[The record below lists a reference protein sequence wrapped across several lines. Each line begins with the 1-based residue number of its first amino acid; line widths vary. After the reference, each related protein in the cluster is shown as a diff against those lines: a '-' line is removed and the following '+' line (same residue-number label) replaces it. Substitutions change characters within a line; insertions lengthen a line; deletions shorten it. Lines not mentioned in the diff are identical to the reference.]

1 MMLKIQLGGKEM
13 ANVLETIKT
22 RSSIRAYSDKKLTDE
37 QIRTLLEAGLL
48 APTAANKQELH
59 FTVVANDS
67 DIVKEIQ
74 QDLNPSAQ
82 VPFHYGSSHLFVI
95 SGVDEFAWT
104 NVDAGIA
111 VENMHLAA
119 KDMGLGSV
127 IIGIIAGVMTGE
139 KKAYYNEKLGIPEG
153 YSYKVALVVGN
164 PATTKAPHE
173 YNFDKDVTI
182 L

>member
-1 MMLKIQLGGKEM
+1 M

-22 RSSIRAYSDKKLTDE
+22 RSSIRAYSSDKLSEE
-37 QIRTLLEAGLL
+37 QVKTLLEAGLL
-48 APTAANKQELH
+48 APTAANTQELH
-59 FTVVANDS
+59 FTSVANDS

-74 QDLNPSAQ
+74 KDLNPDAK

-95 SGVDEFAWT
+95 SGVDAFPWT
-104 NVDAGIA
+104 GVDAGIA

-127 IIGIIAGVMTGE
+127 IIGCIAGVLTGE
-139 KKAYYNEKLGIPEG
+139 KKAYYDEKLAIPEG
-153 YSYKVALVVGN
+153 YSYKVALAVGV
-164 PATTKAPHE
+164 PATTKEPHV
-173 YNFDKDVTI
+173 YNFDKDATI

>member
-1 MMLKIQLGGKEM
+1 M

-22 RSSIRAYSDKKLTDE
+22 RSSIRAYSSDKLSEE
-37 QIRTLLEAGLL
+37 QVKTLLEAGLL
-48 APTAANKQELH
+48 APTAANTQELH
-59 FTVVANDS
+59 FTSVANDS

-74 QDLNPSAQ
+74 QDLNPNAK
-82 VPFHYGSSHLFVI
+82 VPFHYGSSHLFII
-95 SGVDEFAWT
+95 SGADAFHWT
-104 NVDAGIA
+104 GVDAGIA

-127 IIGIIAGVMTGE
+127 IIGCIAGVLTGE
-139 KKAYYNEKLGIPEG
+139 KKAYYDDKLAIPEG
-153 YSYKVALVVGN
+153 YSYKVALAVGV
-164 PATTKAPHE
+164 PATTKEPHV

>member
-1 MMLKIQLGGKEM
+1 M

-22 RSSIRAYSDKKLTDE
+22 RSSIRAYSNEKLTDE
-37 QIRTLLEAGLL
+37 QVKTLLEAGLL
-48 APTAANKQELH
+48 APTAANTQELH
-59 FTVVANDS
+59 FTAVLNDS

-74 QDLNPSAQ
+74 KDLNPDAK

-95 SGVDEFAWT
+95 SGVDAFPWSG
-104 NVDAGIA
+104 VDAGIA

-127 IIGIIAGVMTGE
+127 IIGVISGVLTGE
-139 KKAYYNEKLGIPEG
+139 KKAYYNEKLCIPEG
-153 YSYKVALVVGN
+153 HSYKVALVVGV
-164 PATTKAPHE
+164 PATTKEPHTI
-173 YNFDKDVTI
+173 NFEKDVTI

>member
-1 MMLKIQLGGKEM
+1 MS
-13 ANVLETIKT
+13 NVLETIKT
-22 RSSIRAYSDKKLTDE
+22 RSSIRAYSSDKLSEE
-37 QIRTLLEAGLL
+37 QVKTLLEAGLL
-48 APTAANKQELH
+48 APTAANTQELH
-59 FTVVANDS
+59 FTSVANDS

-74 QDLNPSAQ
+74 KDLNPDAK

-95 SGVDEFAWT
+95 SGVDAFPWT
-104 NVDAGIA
+104 GVDAGIA

-127 IIGIIAGVMTGE
+127 IIGCIAGVLTGE
-139 KKAYYNEKLGIPEG
+139 KKAYYDEKLAIPEG
-153 YSYKVALVVGN
+153 YSYKVALAVGV
-164 PATTKAPHE
+164 PATTKEPHV

>member
-1 MMLKIQLGGKEM
+1 M
-13 ANVLETIKT
+13 ASVLETIKT
-22 RSSIRAYSDKKLTDE
+22 RSSIRAYTDDKLTEE
-37 QIRTLLEAGLL
+37 QIRLLLEAGLL

-74 QDLNPSAQ
+74 KDLNPDAS
-82 VPFHYGSSHLFVI
+82 VSFHYGSSHLFVI
-95 SGVDEFAWT
+95 SGVDAFPWT
-104 NVDAGIA
+104 GVDAGIA

-127 IIGIIAGVMTGE
+127 IIGIISGVLTGE
-139 KKAYYNEKLGIPEG
+139 KRSYYNEKLGIPEG
-153 YSYKVALVVGN
+153 YSYKVALAVGV
-164 PATTKAPHE
+164 PATTKEPHN
-173 YNFDKDVTI
+173 YDFDKDVTI

>member
-1 MMLKIQLGGKEM
+1 M
-13 ANVLETIKT
+13 ANTLDTIKM
-22 RSSIRAYSDKKLTDE
+22 RSSIRAYTEDKLSPE
-37 QIRTLLEAGLL
+37 QIKTLLEAGLL
-48 APTAANKQELH
+48 APTATNAQELH
-59 FTVVANDS
+59 FTAVANDS

-74 QDLNPSAQ
+74 QDLNPNAA

-95 SGVDEFAWT
+95 SGADAFAWT
-104 NVDAGIA
+104 SIDAGIA

-127 IIGIIAGVMTGE
+127 IIGMIAGVLTGE

-153 YSYKVALVVGN
+153 YSYKIALVVGV
-164 PATTKAPHE
+164 PATTKDPHE
-173 YNFDKDVTI
+173 FNYEKDVTI